1 MGGNKMS
8 IEVALKL
15 LELAAV
21 YGIPAVQEMVQT
33 INKKDITLQDVLALK
48 DLVKRPEEYYK

>member
-1 MGGNKMS
+1 MS